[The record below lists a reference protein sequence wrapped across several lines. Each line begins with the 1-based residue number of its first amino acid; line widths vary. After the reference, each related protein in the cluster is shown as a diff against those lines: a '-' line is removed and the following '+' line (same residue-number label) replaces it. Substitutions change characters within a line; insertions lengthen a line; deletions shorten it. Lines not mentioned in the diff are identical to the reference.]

1 MLKTDVCDVLGITSP
16 IIQGALGGPWRASAQ
31 LIAVVSNA
39 GGLGSIAAT
48 LRGPDDVRAD
58 IAEVRSLTDKPFAV
72 NHTRRPFNEEAFQ
85 ATLDERPP
93 VISLALGKPSD
104 LVERVH
110 DIGSVFVQQV
120 QTVQQG
126 LQAAEAG
133 VDVIIAQGGEGGGF
147 SGMVGTIALVPQ
159 VVRAVSP
166 IPVVAAGGIA
176 DGRGLAAAL
185 VLGAQGVNIGT
196 RFLASTE
203 AGISED
209 WKQAICAADSE
220 DAVKIEFADHV
231 VPDLTEG
238 GWDAIPRSL
247 RTSFIDAWNDRKEE
261 ASRQAGSLRDELTEA
276 MAQGRA
282 HELIPLTG
290 QSAGLIDEV
299 LPAAE
304 IVDRLV
310 REAEQALETVPH

>member
-1 MLKTDVCDVLGITSP
+1 MLRTEICDLLGISSP
-16 IIQGALGGPWRASAQ
+16 VIQGALGGPWRASAQ
-31 LIAVVSNA
+31 LIAAVSNA
-39 GGLGSIAAT
+39 GGLGSVAAS
-48 LRGPDDVRAD
+48 LRGSDDVHAD
-58 IAEVRSLTDKPFAV
+58 IAEVRALTAKPFAV

-93 VISLALGKPSD
+93 VVSLALGEPSD
-104 LVERVH
+104 LVARVH
-110 DIGSVFVQQV
+110 DVGSLFIQQV

-203 AGISED
+203 AGISEE
-209 WKQAICAADSE
+209 WKQAICSAESE

-231 VPDLTEG
+231 VPALTEG
-238 GWDAIPRSL
+238 GWDAIPALPSNPIHRCL
-247 RTSFIDAWNDRKEE
+247 ERPQGGGIETGRKFAGRTDGGNGT
-261 ASRQAGSLRDELTEA
+261 GSGA
-276 MAQGRA
+276 RA
-282 HELIPLTG
+282 H
-290 QSAGLIDEV
+290 SSDW
-299 LPAAE
+299 AE
-304 IVDRLV
+304 RRADR
-310 REAEQALETVPH
+310 RGPSRRRDR

>member
-1 MLKTDVCDVLGITSP
+1 MLRTEICDLLGISSP
-16 IIQGALGGPWRASAQ
+16 VIQGALGGPWRASAQ
-31 LIAVVSNA
+31 LIAAVSNA
-39 GGLGSIAAT
+39 GGLGSVAAS
-48 LRGPDDVRAD
+48 LRGSDDVRAD
-58 IAEVRSLTDKPFAV
+58 IAEVRALTAKPFAV

-93 VISLALGKPSD
+93 VVSLALGEPSD
-104 LVERVH
+104 LVARVH
-110 DIGSVFVQQV
+110 DVGSLFIQQV

-203 AGISED
+203 AGISEE
-209 WKQAICAADSE
+209 WKQAICSAESE

-231 VPDLTEG
+231 VPALTEG

-247 RTSFIDAWNDRKEE
+247 RTPFIDAWNDRREE
-261 ASRQAGSLRDELTEA
+261 ASRQAGNLRDELTAA
-276 MAQGRA
+276 MEQGRA

-290 QSAGLIDEV
+290 QSAGLIDGV

-304 IVDRLV
+304 IVERLV
-310 REAEQALETVPH
+310 REAEEALQDVSM